1 MISVYVLRS
10 SMGTTV
16 RKTISL
22 PAGLAR
28 EAEAVA
34 RAEGKTFATVVG
46 AALRQF
52 CAQRRDR
59 ELGSIQGYWSR
70 LARQRGILSERDL
83 KRYLRT

>member
-1 MISVYVLRS
+1 
-10 SMGTTV
+10 MGATV

-28 EAEAVA
+28 QTEAVA
-34 RAEGKTFATVVG
+34 RAKGKTFAAVVE

-52 CAQRRDR
+52 CAKRHDR
-59 ELGSIQGYWSR
+59 ELRSIQGYWSR

-83 KRYLRT
+83 KRYLRR